1 MPLRVGRS
9 RCIIGQAGSCL
20 SVVNAVHSGDFGV
33 AREIMR
39 VRNLFL
45 ALALAAVSFSVAAAP
60 LEGTDYRKIDPPQR
74 PSTPN
79 KIEVLEFFS
88 YGCPHCNEFYPLVS
102 GWAAKL
108 PKDVVL
114 KRVATGLG
122 RKPWTNLAKMY
133 YALESTGDL
142 TRLDGQIFHAIH
154 EEHLPLFDEKA
165 ISDWVTKHGVDPAK
179 FNTAFESFGV
189 NTKANQA
196 EDMVESYKIEGV
208 PTLTVDGKY
217 VVLGNSFEEILTNA
231 DAVIAM
237 DRAERAAAAAA
248 AAQK

>member
-1 MPLRVGRS
+1 
-9 RCIIGQAGSCL
+9 
-20 SVVNAVHSGDFGV
+20 
-33 AREIMR
+33 MR

-45 ALALAAVSFSVAAAP
+45 AVALAVVSFAADAAAV
-60 LEGTDYRKIDPPQR
+60 EGIDYRKIDPPQHS
-74 PSTPN
+74 STTN

-88 YGCPHCNEFYPLVS
+88 YGCPHCNEFYPLVN

-108 PKDVVL
+108 PKDVVF

-122 RKPWTNLAKMY
+122 RMPWTNLAKMY

-165 ISDWVTKHGVDPAK
+165 ISDWVAKHGVDPAK
-179 FNTAFESFGV
+179 FKLAFESFGV
-189 NTKANQA
+189 TTKANQA

-217 VVLGNSFEEILTNA
+217 VVLGNSFEEMLTNA
-231 DAVIAM
+231 DTVIAL

-248 AAQK
+248 AVHK